1 MHSFDYRGLCTV
13 AYTVIENRDTFVLS
27 RKRNRRCAT
36 LVYLFF
42 AQLAQY
48 SCTEL
53 LFFPTTN
60 SRGSEY
66 TPVFDEWY
74 FCSIFFLA
82 LHQKL
87 RKMTSSATP
96 NRTQ

>member
-1 MHSFDYRGLCTV
+1 MLSSSLV
-13 AYTVIENRDTFVLS
+13 ACNVTIVEKLLVPDMAKTNTITTVLS

-42 AQLAQY
+42 AQLAHY

-74 FCSIFFLA
+74 FCSIFF
-82 LHQKL
+82 
-87 RKMTSSATP
+87 
-96 NRTQ
+96 

>member
-74 FCSIFFLA
+74 FCSIFF
-82 LHQKL
+82 
-87 RKMTSSATP
+87 
-96 NRTQ
+96 